1 MAESLTRARLEAFS
15 DGVIAVI
22 ITIMVLELKVPGSRA
37 ITDREVLRQNFKIFA
52 VYLLSFVQ
60 VGIYWVNHH
69 YLVDDLETV
78 THGIL
83 WANLGLLFTLSLLP
97 FGVEWI
103 GSRGIAPVPVA
114 VYATCFCLPAL
125 SWTVLSHTIRRRT
138 GVPPAAGYI
147 KQASSA
153 ALSTA
158 AIFVALRSPWLSMAM
173 LTTVAVLWLIPPRRI
188 VEKTRALQTP
198 PPHETPAP

>member
-1 MAESLTRARLEAFS
+1 MAESLTRSRLEAFS

-22 ITIMVLELKVPGSRA
+22 ITIMVLELKVPGGRH
-37 ITDREVLRQNFKIFA
+37 ITDGEVLRENVKIFA

-83 WANLGLLFTLSLLP
+83 WANLGMLFTLSLLP

-103 GSRGIAPVPVA
+103 GSRGIGPVPVA

-125 SWTVLSHTIRRRT
+125 TWTVLSHTIRRRT
-138 GVPPAAGYI
+138 GVPPAAGYV
-147 KQASSA
+147 KQAASSL
-153 ALSTA
+153 LSFG
-158 AIFVALRSPWLSMAM
+158 AIFVAFRSPWTALAM
-173 LTTVAVLWLIPPRRI
+173 LTTVAILWLVPPRRI
-188 VEKTRALQTP
+188 VEKTRALQATRP
-198 PPHETPAP
+198 QP

>member
-1 MAESLTRARLEAFS
+1 MAESLTTSRLEAFS

-22 ITIMVLELKVPGSRA
+22 ITIMVLELKVPNTHG
-37 ITDREVLRQNFKIFA
+37 ITDSEVLRGNAKILA
-52 VYLLSFVQ
+52 VYLLSFIQ

-69 YLVDDLETV
+69 YLLDDLKTV

-125 SWTVLSHTIRRRT
+125 TWTVLSYTIRRRT
-138 GVPPAAGYI
+138 GVQPAAGYR
-147 KQASSA
+147 KQAISSL
-153 ALSTA
+153 LSFG
-158 AIFVALRSPWLSMAM
+158 AIFVAFRSPWTAFLL
-173 LTTVAVLWLIPPRRI
+173 LTAVAVLWLIPPRRI
-188 VEKTRALQTP
+188 LEKTRALQNTP
-198 PPHETPAP
+198 DL